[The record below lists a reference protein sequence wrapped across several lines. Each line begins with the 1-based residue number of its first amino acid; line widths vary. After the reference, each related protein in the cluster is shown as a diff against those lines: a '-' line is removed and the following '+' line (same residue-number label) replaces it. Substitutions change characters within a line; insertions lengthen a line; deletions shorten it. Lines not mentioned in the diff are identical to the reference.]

1 MITLTDEQLAAL
13 RNLDRKRNGEDVD
26 FINIADARALTD
38 AGFAVRQASG
48 WRINDRGVA
57 LLQSQTSV
65 APAPAAGA
73 IPIKLMR
80 PSDEG
85 K

>member
-57 LLQSQTSV
+57 LLQSQTS
-65 APAPAAGA
+65 ATPATPAGA

>member
-57 LLQSQTSV
+57 LLQSQNPV
-65 APAPAAGA
+65 APAVVAGA
-73 IPIKLMR
+73 IPIKLTR